1 MKGTVPKEVLR
12 TIKFYTLGCKVNQ
25 YDTQSIRE
33 KFLRQGFQEI
43 DNGQKADIYLI
54 NTCSV
59 TSTADRKSR
68 QIIHSAHRQ
77 NPKAQIVVTGC
88 YTELDSD
95 KISAIPGVTNIIKN
109 NQKERMLELLNED
122 NGPDVRGGI
131 SNFYGRTRVFLK
143 IQDGCDNFC
152 SYCKVPLV
160 RGRSRSRP
168 IKEIIEEAGRLVKN
182 GFKEIVLSGICLGAY
197 GKDLTAQGNLVEVI
211 EALEKIEG
219 LLRIRL
225 SSIEA
230 MDISGGLIAKI
241 KESKKLCPHLHIP
254 LQSGDDDI
262 LKKMK
267 RNYSRNE
274 YLGLIKK
281 IKKNVPGIAITTD
294 CLAGF
299 PGESEENFQNSL
311 SLIKAILPLKVHI
324 FPYSRREGTSAASN
338 FKDGVGQQIIKER
351 LLRLKE
357 IAQECAFIYKK
368 QFLNKDTPV
377 LIEGRPD
384 SDRNLWEGY
393 TDNYLKVRL
402 KGLEN
407 INLQNQ
413 LISVKIKKIE
423 KDICQAKRLRK

>member
-1 MKGTVPKEVLR
+1 
-12 TIKFYTLGCKVNQ
+12 
-25 YDTQSIRE
+25 
-33 KFLRQGFQEI
+33 
-43 DNGQKADIYLI
+43 LI
-54 NTCSV
+54 
-59 TSTADRKSR
+59 
-68 QIIHSAHRQ
+68 I
-77 NPKAQIVVTGC
+77 
-88 YTELDSD
+88 
-95 KISAIPGVTNIIKN
+95 
-109 NQKERMLELLNED
+109 
-122 NGPDVRGGI
+122 
-131 SNFYGRTRVFLK
+131 
-143 IQDGCDNFC
+143 
-152 SYCKVPLV
+152 
-160 RGRSRSRP
+160 
-168 IKEIIEEAGRLVKN
+168 
-182 GFKEIVLSGICLGAY
+182 
-197 GKDLTAQGNLVEVI
+197 
-211 EALEKIEG
+211 
-219 LLRIRL
+219 
-225 SSIEA
+225 
-230 MDISGGLIAKI
+230 LI
-241 KESKKLCPHLHIP
+241 
-254 LQSGDDDI
+254 
-262 LKKMK
+262 
-267 RNYSRNE
+267 
-274 YLGLIKK
+274 LIKK